1 MNDLVESVII
11 PKDTQEQSRHW
22 NRCLY
27 CMNTQAFWKALFC
40 NDESLV
46 CCGTGRLRKLR
57 RVRECGFE
65 PVSCRPPVS
74 PTLVLT
80 IGVNAGGGCGA
91 PELQIMS
98 FISLHLFNRRPAA
111 VGWVNRGPWML
122 ESTCYEIDLLRRTEG
137 QQNNTKMHLTIKV
150 LPD

>member
-11 PKDTQEQSRHW
+11 PKDTGTVTSLMIVLHEHPGV
-22 NRCLY
+22 
-27 CMNTQAFWKALFC
+27 WKAGLILFC
-40 NDESLV
+40 SDESLV

-65 PVSCRPPVS
+65 PVSCRPPVIS
-74 PTLVLT
+74 SDPLE
-80 IGVNAGGGCGA
+80 VNAGGGCGA

-122 ESTCYEIDLLRRTEG
+122 ESTCYEIDSLRRTEG
-137 QQNNTKMHLTIKV
+137 QQNNTQMHLTTKV
-150 LPD
+150 LPH